1 MTVHSLRPRRPIA
14 TMLLIAVGTVA
25 PCVDA
30 ALHVDGARAADSLSI
45 DRASPWDG
53 DARSAARL
61 IAGTRPSGQ
70 GAPLRAGI
78 EIRPLARDDASG
90 ISSAKA
96 ERMLGWSPSR
106 SWRDYLD
113 SDVTS

>member
-1 MTVHSLRPRRPIA
+1 VRTYY
-14 TMLLIAVGTVA
+14 
-25 PCVDA
+25 
-30 ALHVDGARAADSLSI
+30 DG
-45 DRASPWDG
+45 
-53 DARSAARL
+53 
-61 IAGTRPSGQ
+61 
-70 GAPLRAGI
+70 AGI

-113 SDVTS
+113 ADGRRLA